1 MEDDFEVFGP
11 SKWRWSLQVI
21 ENQAHCIFTKLLFPL
36 AFLIAFLLL
45 LLLTKKHVLSPV
57 AEISQLL
64 NQSVD

>member
-11 SKWRWSLQVI
+11 SKWSWSLQVI

-36 AFLIAFLLL
+36 AFLIAFFL